1 MTSDQS
7 GDWRSLTERATKE
20 TDPNKMLA
28 IITEL
33 NRVLERESARSART
47 SDPHRRHAF

>member
-7 GDWRSLTERATKE
+7 GDWRSLAERATKE

-33 NRVLERESARSART
+33 NRVLGGEQT
-47 SDPHRRHAF
+47 VYQQQQLGHQDNV

>member
-7 GDWRSLTERATKE
+7 GDWRSLAERATKE

-33 NRVLERESARSART
+33 NRLLEHQQT
-47 SDPHRRHAF
+47 VHQQQQQGHQDNV

>member
-1 MTSDQS
+1 MTPDQS
-7 GDWRSLTERATKE
+7 GDWLSLAERATKE

-33 NRVLERESARSART
+33 NRVLEREHPVHQQQQLGHQ
-47 SDPHRRHAF
+47 DNV